1 MALVRYPR
9 ALAQDA
15 GVASKGEG
23 FGGFPI
29 IYNTR
34 SKQEGEEVL
43 AQVEAGGG
51 QVIKPAAE
59 ALWSG

>member
-1 MALVRYPR
+1 
-9 ALAQDA
+9 
-15 GVASKGEG
+15 VASKGEG